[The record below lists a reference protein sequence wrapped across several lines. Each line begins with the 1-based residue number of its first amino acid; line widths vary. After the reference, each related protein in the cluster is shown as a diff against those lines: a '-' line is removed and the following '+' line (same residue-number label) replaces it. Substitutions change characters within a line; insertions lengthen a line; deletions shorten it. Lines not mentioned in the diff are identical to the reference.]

1 MAAKKSS
8 SKKSDAM
15 KPSRGFTDG
24 ILWLNTDPVKPA
36 KKVSKKK

>member
-15 KPSRGFTDG
+15 KPSKDFTDG
-24 ILWLNTDPVKPA
+24 ILWLNTSPA
-36 KKVSKKK
+36 NPGKKASKKK